1 MEFLVISTFL
11 TFSSEAGVKSKKK
24 WPNFENMMS
33 QNLMGELE
41 SD

>member
-1 MEFLVISTFL
+1 
-11 TFSSEAGVKSKKK
+11 VKSKKK

-41 SD
+41 SDWYKIPSC